1 MTSTILL
8 LSYLFILNII
18 LAVTFKSEF
27 GSRVNRYRY
36 LLLIPPFALLAW
48 TVIFFTF
55 CSLRMKRPWVLLFC
69 NTPISFQVN
78 SSRM

>member
-48 TVIFFTF
+48 AVIFF
-55 CSLRMKRPWVLLFC
+55 VLF
-69 NTPISFQVN
+69 IWIVSDAIIKYF
-78 SSRM
+78 SEED

>member
-18 LAVTFKSEF
+18 LAITFKSEF

-48 TVIFFTF
+48 AVIF
-55 CSLRMKRPWVLLFC
+55 SVLFIWI
-69 NTPISFQVN
+69 ISDAIIKYF
-78 SSRM
+78 SEED

>member
-48 TVIFFTF
+48 AVIFF
-55 CSLRMKRPWVLLFC
+55 VLF
-69 NTPISFQVN
+69 IWIVSDGIIKYF
-78 SSRM
+78 SEED

>member
-18 LAVTFKSEF
+18 LAITFKSEF

-48 TVIFFTF
+48 AVIFF
-55 CSLRMKRPWVLLFC
+55 VLF
-69 NTPISFQVN
+69 IWIVSDAIIKYF
-78 SSRM
+78 SEED